1 MQIVFL
7 DVLLDLVT
15 DHLSLLLVAQFL
27 LVCVSLG
34 TRLHLLYIDTL
45 HLSWKSFACQG
56 SMGNPLNVSI
66 QCRLLLVLF
75 GGFTE
80 LGRLLL
86 REEEGIIAE
95 HLPGQL
101 GLLRIRF
108 LSHANFASLVYTLGS
123 SDYIRPSA
131 AFPARR
137 IHRFHFQNNGR
148 FISLFEFVEL
158 LSGRFCEAG
167 HFLDVFRLRL
177 AKSAHC
183 VLGRHSSLAYR
194 ARLSLHFQ

>member
-1 MQIVFL
+1 M
-7 DVLLDLVT
+7 
-15 DHLSLLLVAQFL
+15 
-27 LVCVSLG
+27 LG
-34 TRLHLLYIDTL
+34 
-45 HLSWKSFACQG
+45 
-56 SMGNPLNVSI
+56 
-66 QCRLLLVLF
+66 
-75 GGFTE
+75 
-80 LGRLLL
+80 
-86 REEEGIIAE
+86 EEEGVIAE
-95 HLPGQL
+95 NLPAYL

-108 LSHANFASLVYTLGS
+108 LSHANSASLIYTLGP
-123 SDYIRPSA
+123 SDNIWPSA

-158 LSGRFCEAG
+158 LSGRFREAS

-177 AKSAHC
+177 AKGAHC